1 MATNLEIANQALL
14 ELGSTTITQ
23 SDFDTPTSAAAKVV
37 SPAFSMVLNEV
48 VSDYDFPDL
57 RVVAELTSA
66 GTPAVDTEFDYYF
79 TLPSDFNIL
88 NKVTTSEGY
97 PYGKYR
103 LEQSQILGNE
113 DPLFLHYSKTI
124 TDASVLPDYLVPA
137 IIYKLAARIAKPLTG
152 EINERNMMNQE
163 YEKAFKR
170 AKRRASQDKV
180 PMRFMT
186 DANSAFIGAH
196 EGHSSRGYNSN
207 DISEPYAP

>member
-14 ELGSTTITQ
+14 ELGSAPITSDDFTT
-23 SDFDTPTSAAAKVV
+23 PVSASAKVV
-37 SPAFSMVLNEV
+37 SPAFSSVLNEV
-48 VSDYDFPDL
+48 LSDYDFPVL

-66 GTPAVDTEFDYYF
+66 GAPAVDTEFDYYF
-79 TLPSDFNIL
+79 ALPADFNFL
-88 NKVTTSEGY
+88 NKVTTTEGFLE
-97 PYGKYR
+97 GAYR
-103 LEQSQILGNE
+103 VEGDTILANE
-113 DPLFLHYSKTI
+113 TPIFLHYTKTI

-180 PMRFMT
+180 PMRYIESS
-186 DANSAFIGAH
+186 NSGFIQAHGGA
-196 EGHSSRGYNSN
+196 EYGYKQS

>member
-1 MATNLEIANQALL
+1 MATNLKIANQALL

-23 SDFDTPTSAAAKVV
+23 SDFDDPTSSAAKIV

-57 RVVAELTSA
+57 RVVVELTSA
-66 GTPAVDTEFDYYF
+66 GTPAVDAEFDYSF

-88 NKVTTSEGY
+88 NKVTTAEGFS
-97 PYGKYR
+97 YGSYR
-103 LEQSQILGNE
+103 LEQGQILGNE
-113 DPLFLHYSKTI
+113 DPLFLHYSQTI

-186 DANSAFIGAH
+186 DANSSFIGAH
-196 EGHSSRGYNSN
+196 TGHSSRDYNFN